1 MSDLAVSRRSNSTF
15 PPRGQQNELGV
26 LFGMASDPVHDG
38 EQNARHLLR
47 QDAVYYEMFEDAG
60 AAIDWETRLKKYKR
74 EWKLN
79 LIEKRKSRLARPDRW
94 SLKICA

>member
-1 MSDLAVSRRSNSTF
+1 MTANKTPDTYCVKTL
-15 PPRGQQNELGV
+15 
-26 LFGMASDPVHDG
+26 
-38 EQNARHLLR
+38 
-47 QDAVYYEMFEDAG
+47 VYYEMFEDAG
-60 AAIDWETRLKKYKR
+60 AAIHWETRLKKYKR